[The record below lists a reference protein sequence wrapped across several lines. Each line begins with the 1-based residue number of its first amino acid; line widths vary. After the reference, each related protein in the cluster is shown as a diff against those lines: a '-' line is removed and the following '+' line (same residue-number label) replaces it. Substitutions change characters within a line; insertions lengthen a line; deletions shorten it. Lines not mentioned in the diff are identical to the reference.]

1 VHRSAVAFL
10 ALLLASALPAAAL
23 AQEAGS
29 GAPSPGSNVPS
40 STPSGAQAGGSGNQ
54 GGSPSPQDMEKLL
67 NEWHFYVQAGPAYTP
82 DYVGSDDYS
91 LYPMLIARVEKG
103 ARYLEFEGDTLRVNV
118 LPPGL
123 LHAGPVLH
131 YERPREGVDD
141 DRVNRLRHVRGAFMA
156 GGFLRAEIRDLKE
169 LRRYVNLTLQ
179 VTQDVSG
186 VNDGYNGKI
195 SLRGG
200 GPLNDPWTIDTELFT
215 DFGSSDF
222 MSTYFGIDSDNAAR
236 SGFPTFHASEGFHDA
251 GLSTMLTYHFDDH
264 WGLGLIGQ
272 YSRLI
277 NDAAQSPVV
286 RIAGSRDQFVAAV
299 AVSYQY

>member
-1 VHRSAVAFL
+1 MHRSAVAIV

-23 AQEAGS
+23 AQGARGDASGS
-29 GAPSPGSNVPS
+29 SPS
-40 STPSGAQAGGSGNQ
+40 SGAQSGGSGGQ
-54 GGSPSPQDMEKLL
+54 AGSDSPQDMQKLL
-67 NEWHFYVQAGPAYTP
+67 DEWHFFVAAGPAYTP
-82 DYVGSDDYS
+82 DYVGSDDYN
-91 LYPMLIARVEKG
+91 LDPMLIARVEKD
-103 ARYLEFEGDTLRVNV
+103 ARYLEFEGDTLRANV

-141 DRVNRLRHVRGAFMA
+141 DRVNRLRHIRGAFMA

-169 LRRYVNLTLQ
+169 LRRYVNLTVQ
-179 VTQDVSG
+179 VVQDVSG
-186 VNDGYNGKI
+186 VNDGYDGKI

-200 GPLNDPWTIDTELFT
+200 GPLADPWTIDTELFT
-215 DFGSSDF
+215 DFGSSNF
-222 MSTYFGIDSDNAAR
+222 MRTYFGIDVDNAAR
-236 SGFPTFHASEGFHDA
+236 SVFPTFHASEGFHDA

-277 NDAAQSPVV
+277 NAAAESPVV

-299 AVSYQY
+299 AISYEY

>member
-1 VHRSAVAFL
+1 MHRSAVAFL

-23 AQEAGS
+23 AQGAGGGASGS
-29 GAPSPGSNVPS
+29 GTNSVPS
-40 STPSGAQAGGSGNQ
+40 GPSSDTQAGGDGGQ
-54 GGSPSPQDMEKLL
+54 GGSPQDMQKLL

-82 DYVGSDDYS
+82 DYVGSDDYNF
-91 LYPMLIARVEKG
+91 YPLLIARVEKD
-103 ARYLEFEGDTLRVNV
+103 ARYLEFEGDTLRANL

-141 DRVNRLRHVRGAFMA
+141 DRVNRLRHIRGAIEA

-169 LRRYVNLTLQ
+169 LRRYVNLTVQ
-179 VTQDVSG
+179 VVQDVSG
-186 VNDGYNGKI
+186 VNDGYDGKI

-200 GPLNDPWTIDTELFT
+200 GPIGDPWTIDTELFT
-215 DFGSSDF
+215 DFGSSNF
-222 MSTYFGIDSDNAAR
+222 MSTYFGIDANNAAR
-236 SGFPTFHASEGFHDA
+236 SGFPAFHASEGFHDA

-277 NDAAQSPVV
+277 NSAAQSPVV